1 MTGNIILDGRLIK
14 AYDRLKALAEYAG
27 KTKDYAGE
35 LWNEL
40 LLDDRMMDEFMYYL
54 DNHTFLDKLKCS
66 GYGLTDLYCF
76 NMRNVEMK
84 QDVGKNYADT
94 NKEGLALDTFLMMA
108 DMLRNP
114 EVYIKRLEAGPGMDR
129 FYD

>member
-1 MTGNIILDGRLIK
+1 MAGNIIIDGRLIK
-14 AYDRLKALAEYAG
+14 AYDRLIALADYAG
-27 KTKDYAGE
+27 KTKYYADE

-40 LLDDRMMDEFMYYL
+40 LLEERLMDELLYYL
-54 DNHTFLDKLKCS
+54 DNHTFLDRCKCS
-66 GYGLTDLYCF
+66 GYGLTDLYFF

-114 EVYIKRLEAGPGMDR
+114 EGYIKRLEAGPGMDR

>member
-1 MTGNIILDGRLIK
+1 MAGNIILDGRLIK
-14 AYDRLKALAEYAG
+14 AYDRLKELAEYAG
-27 KTKDYAGE
+27 KTKDYADE

-66 GYGLTDLYCF
+66 GYGLTDLYFF

>member
-1 MTGNIILDGRLIK
+1 MAGNIIIDGRLIK
-14 AYDRLKALAEYAG
+14 AYDRLKALADYAG
-27 KTKDYAGE
+27 KTKDYADE

-40 LLDDRMMDEFMYYL
+40 LLEERLMDELLYYL

-66 GYGLTDLYCF
+66 GYGLTDLYFF

-108 DMLRNP
+108 DMLRDP

>member
-1 MTGNIILDGRLIK
+1 MAGNIILDGRLIK

-27 KTKDYAGE
+27 KTKDYADE

-66 GYGLTDLYCF
+66 GYGLTDLYFF

-94 NKEGLALDTFLMMA
+94 NKEGLALDTFLMMV

>member
-1 MTGNIILDGRLIK
+1 MAGNIILDGRLIK

-27 KTKDYAGE
+27 KTKDYADE

-66 GYGLTDLYCF
+66 GYGLTDLYFF

-108 DMLRNP
+108 DMLRNL